1 MNFTKIFFHVVFWQK
16 ISNIIKTTAQMAL
29 YIDPQQGI
37 KYKHSITTLIIGL
50 KRGCVNT
57 FYLN

>member
-1 MNFTKIFFHVVFWQK
+1 MLFLAKK
-16 ISNIIKTTAQMAL
+16 YNIIKTTAQMAL

-50 KRGCVNT
+50 KRERVNT
-57 FYLN
+57 FYCR

>member
-1 MNFTKIFFHVVFWQK
+1 MLFFGKK